1 MNLLNNNM
9 IPFPF
14 IFFPC
19 YLETATTVEAEK
31 EVWNDY
37 YTEIVEPRQFL
48 NYLEMGGLKTIKNN
62 KLTTVTFDTDVKTTN
77 TSGEVYQDS
86 LSGNYDIHIPI
97 IINKSFHFKGKVRSI
112 TRFNISINI

>member
-1 MNLLNNNM
+1 MNLLKHNM

-14 IFFPC
+14 IIFPF
-19 YLETATTVEAEK
+19 YLETATTVEAEH

-37 YTEIVEPRQFL
+37 YTEMVEPRRFL
-48 NYLEMGGLKTIKNN
+48 NYSDMEGLKTIKNN
-62 KLTTVTFDTDVKTTN
+62 KLTTVTFDTDVKNTN
-77 TSGEVYQDS
+77 TSGEIYQHS

-112 TRFNISINI
+112 SRYKISINI

>member
-1 MNLLNNNM
+1 MNLLNHNM

-19 YLETATTVEAEK
+19 YLETATTVEATK

-37 YTEIVEPRQFL
+37 YTEMFEPRRFL
-48 NYLEMGGLKTIKNN
+48 NYSEMEGLKTIKNN
-62 KLTTVTFDTDVKTTN
+62 KLTTVTFDSDVKNTN

-112 TRFNISINI
+112 SRYKISINI